1 MLIEYKNA
9 EVYQETQEVLTGV
22 SFTVD
27 EGEFIYIVGKV
38 GSGKSSLLKTI
49 YGELPI
55 HGGEASVMDYNLTD
69 LKRKHLPELRRKL
82 GIIFQDFQLLTDR
95 TVEANLK
102 FVLRATGWKNKMEI
116 QTRIQEVLEL
126 VGMSTKGYKL
136 PSELSG
142 GEQQR
147 IAIARAILN
156 HPKLILAD
164 EPTGNLDAET
174 SKKITELLHKV
185 VKEQG
190 ATVLMITHNTHLVEL
205 YPGRVFECKNKVLT
219 ETSKDNKIKDKK
231 KAKEEAKP
239 TDTPKH
245 KADFKPVG
253 ETKSANE
260 TKPVGETKSASET
273 KSVGEAKPTNG
284 AKPAI
289 EVKPDDD
296 KMIII
301 EDLVDVEDKKKK

>member
-1 MLIEYKNA
+1 MLIEYKNV
-9 EVYQETQEVLTGV
+9 EVYQETQEVLTDV
-22 SFTVD
+22 SFTID
-27 EGEFIYIVGKV
+27 EGELAYIIGKV

-55 HGGEASVMDYNLTD
+55 HNGEASVMGYDLPT

-102 FVLRATGWKNKMEI
+102 FVLKATGWKNKVEI
-116 QTRIQEVLEL
+116 QTRIQEVLDL

-164 EPTGNLDAET
+164 EPTGNLDSET
-174 SKKITELLHKV
+174 SNRITELLQRI

-190 ATVLMITHNTHLVEL
+190 STVLMITHNTHLLEKF
-205 YPGRVFECKNKVLT
+205 PARVFECK
-219 ETSKDNKIKDKK
+219 DKK
-231 KAKEEAKP
+231 LSELGTADKEEEEKELEVIEDEIKNKENP
-239 TDTPKH
+239 
-245 KADFKPVG
+245 ADD
-253 ETKSANE
+253 EE
-260 TKPVGETKSASET
+260 ME
-273 KSVGEAKPTNG
+273 
-284 AKPAI
+284 
-289 EVKPDDD
+289 
-296 KMIII
+296 II
-301 EDLVDVEDKKKK
+301 ENLVEA